1 MADRSGG
8 RLIGGFALLVGLWV
22 AVYWLWQPPEERVRV
37 SFSEASSGSGL
48 VSGSSVGGMSEGVF
62 TLEPRRPIDG
72 AGSGVVSRPSSTSAS
87 GPSPGAMPGRDGR
100 EPARA
105 PSGGEDSPRLTPPAF
120 REYVIQRGDTFG
132 RIAVREFGSARYES
146 AIARSNPFK
155 DPRRLVP
162 GETLMLPL
170 DPENIQG
177 LVEAGGERRAA
188 EPPAPAVIEYVVQPR
203 DTLGGIAQRFYG
215 SARETRQ
222 ILDANRDRLRSADQI
237 RVGQTLRIPSP
248 SFPAGDGGGR
258 R

>member
-1 MADRSGG
+1 MADRSG

-37 SFSEASSGSGL
+37 SFSDAPLATASGGTSP
-48 VSGSSVGGMSEGVF
+48 VGDGGGRVF
-62 TLEPRRPIDG
+62 TLDQRLAGEPPTPRRMAEPIRGPGEAAPSSSEPSRAGG
-72 AGSGVVSRPSSTSAS
+72 AGRDEGAPRVRP
-87 GPSPGAMPGRDGR
+87 P
-100 EPARA
+100 E
-105 PSGGEDSPRLTPPAF
+105 F
-120 REYVIQRGDTFG
+120 RTYVIQRGDTFG

-146 AIARSNPFK
+146 AIARANPFK

-162 GETLMLPL
+162 GETLQLPT
-170 DPENIQG
+170 DPANIQG
-177 LVEAGGERRAA
+177 VVEESGERRAA
-188 EPPAPAVIEYVVQPR
+188 EAPTPVVIEYVVQPR
-203 DTLGGIAQRFYG
+203 DTLGGIALRFYG

-222 ILDANRDRLRSADQI
+222 ILDANRDRLQSADQI